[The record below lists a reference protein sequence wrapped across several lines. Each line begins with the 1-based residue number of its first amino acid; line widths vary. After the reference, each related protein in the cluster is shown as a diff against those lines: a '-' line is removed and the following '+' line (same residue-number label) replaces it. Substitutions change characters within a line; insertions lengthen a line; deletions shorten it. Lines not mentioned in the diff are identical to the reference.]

1 MKKKDGEFWMNFN
14 DYIYKF
20 DRLSFLHININAFI
34 DQESSNANSCW
45 NLKQIFGEWKYK
57 PDQTDNLKFW
67 SNPQHV
73 ITLNDSDKQIII
85 ALMITDYIEKRKQQ
99 EPYPTVNYH
108 FFKVKDNNSELKR
121 RYKPNELERIG
132 KSDTFEGER
141 EATKRFNVK
150 GGIYVIIPVSRKS
163 TDNSKKLLRAGSAN
177 SFRFNMDET
186 GEEIDFRSKY
196 LLRLYVQTSLE
207 QNGYEIE
214 DLEDDNEEEDET
226 EEEYTESDE
235 A

>member
-1 MKKKDGEFWMNFN
+1 MCS
-14 DYIYKF
+14 
-20 DRLSFLHININAFI
+20 L
-34 DQESSNANSCW
+34 
-45 NLKQIFGEWKYK
+45 
-57 PDQTDNLKFW
+57 
-67 SNPQHV
+67 
-73 ITLNDSDKQIII
+73 TLAQK
-85 ALMITDYIEKRKQQ
+85 AL
-99 EPYPTVNYH
+99 
-108 FFKVKDNNSELKR
+108 
-121 RYKPNELERIG
+121 
-132 KSDTFEGER
+132 EGER

-150 GGIYVIIPVSRKS
+150 SGIYVIIPVSRKS

-226 EEEYTESDE
+226 EEEKFSF
-235 A
+235 